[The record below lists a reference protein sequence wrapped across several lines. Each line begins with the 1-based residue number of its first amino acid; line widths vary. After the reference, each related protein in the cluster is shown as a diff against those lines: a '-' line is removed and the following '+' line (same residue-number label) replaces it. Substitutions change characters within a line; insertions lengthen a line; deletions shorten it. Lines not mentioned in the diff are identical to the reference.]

1 MSKKQEHPLLF
12 IITVALSSVIMLI
25 LFYTNIIIFFFV
37 FLAVLGWNI
46 GRRIQRRKATVIHPD
61 DELQKYIT
69 QIDNMMK
76 ER

>member
-12 IITVALSSVIMLI
+12 ILAVIISSVVMLI
-25 LFYTNIIIFFFV
+25 LLSIDIYIFFFIFIV
-37 FLAVLGWNI
+37 VIGWNI
-46 GRRIQRRKATVIHPD
+46 GIRFRKRKETTVQSD
-61 DELQKYIT
+61 NELQKYIT

>member
-12 IITVALSSVIMLI
+12 ILAVIMSSVIMLI
-25 LFYTNIIIFFFV
+25 LLYTNIFIFFFV
-37 FLAVLGWNI
+37 FLAVIGWNI
-46 GRRIQRRKATVIHPD
+46 GTKFRKRKETTIQPEN
-61 DELQKYIT
+61 ELQKYIT

>member
-12 IITVALSSVIMLI
+12 ILAVIISSVIMLI
-25 LFYTNIIIFFFV
+25 LLYTNIIIFFFV
-37 FLAVLGWNI
+37 FMAVIGWNI
-46 GRRIQRRKATVIHPD
+46 GTKIKKRKVTTIQPEN
-61 DELQKYIT
+61 ELQKYIT